1 MLQTN
6 HLTGTGARAPRFR
19 PLAGPC
25 PSGTA
30 MTVTSKAAVRAAGAF
45 AWFDATGPIGVEHT
59 PASRP
64 RGAPV

>member
-1 MLQTN
+1 MLQIN
-6 HLTGTGARAPRFR
+6 HLTGTRAPAPRFR
-19 PLAGPC
+19 PLASAC
-25 PSGTA
+25 PSGTP
-30 MTVTSKAAVRAAGAF
+30 MSVTSKAAVRAAGAS